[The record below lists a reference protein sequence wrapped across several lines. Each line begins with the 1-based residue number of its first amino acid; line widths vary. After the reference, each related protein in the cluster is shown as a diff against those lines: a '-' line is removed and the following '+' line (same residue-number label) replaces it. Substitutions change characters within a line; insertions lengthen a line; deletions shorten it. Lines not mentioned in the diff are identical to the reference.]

1 MSKTYKKYPVN
12 RMQNL
17 SKKRF
22 LRNFFLGIVRSIID
36 PFLIHKGIAICLY
49 IFDFFGAYL
58 SSAFTWT
65 SKQICRSGVSLHTC
79 VMNKTFLD
87 LQLWF
92 GYYCY
97 NFALFLLHIS
107 ISHFFSIL
115 NSTLALLNHR
125 YYEFLGCFS
134 GACFRNIWFNR

>member
-1 MSKTYKKYPVN
+1 MSKIYKKYPVN
-12 RMQNL
+12 RTQNL

-107 ISHFFSIL
+107 ISHFFPYWIL
-115 NSTLALLNHR
+115 HWLCLTTDITN
-125 YYEFLGCFS
+125 F
-134 GACFRNIWFNR
+134 